1 MFVITHKKI
10 FLLIS
15 LVLSIASLLFVFLR
29 GLPMGIDFAGG
40 SLTEVTYQTP
50 VDSENIDFQSFD
62 IETALQDVGFTS
74 VLVQPTE
81 ETGFFIRTLALS
93 ESERLLLLETLETLG
108 SFEEDSFTSIGPSL
122 GRELQNKALIALI
135 VVALAIIM
143 FIAYVF
149 RSVSKP
155 VSSWKYGFVAVVTL
169 LHDVILTA
177 GAFGLLSMFM
187 VGVEVNALFV
197 VALLTVLGLSVNDTI
212 VVFDRIR
219 ENLKENNGEKPFKG
233 VVGKSLSETY
243 TRSINTSLSTL
254 IVLIVLAIA
263 GPASTKVFALTLAFG
278 MFFGTYS
285 SIFLASPLLVLLSE
299 KAVSQKD

>member
-1 MFVITHKKI
+1 MFVITNKKI

-15 LVLSIASLLFVFLR
+15 LVLSIVSLLFVFVR
-29 GLPMGIDFAGG
+29 GLPVGIDFAGG
-40 SLTEVTYQTP
+40 SLTEVTYQVSIDEENP
-50 VDSENIDFQSFD
+50 VQAFD
-62 IETALQDVGFTS
+62 IESSLLEAGFSS
-74 VLVQPTE
+74 VLVQPTQ
-81 ETGFFIRTLALS
+81 ETSFFIRTLSLS
-93 ESERLLLLETLETLG
+93 ESERVLLLDTLGTLG
-108 SFEEDSFTSIGPSL
+108 SFQEDSFTSIGPSL
-122 GRELQNKALIALI
+122 GRELQNKALVALI
-135 VVALAIIM
+135 IVALAIIM

-169 LHDVILTA
+169 LHDVILTT
-177 GAFGLLSMFM
+177 GAFGILSMFV

-219 ENLKENNGEKPFKG
+219 ENLKENKDNKPFKE
-233 VVGKSLSETY
+233 VVGMSLSETY
-243 TRSINTSLSTL
+243 TRSINTSVSTL
-254 IVLIVLAIA
+254 IVLIVLAVL

-299 KAVSQKD
+299 KSLIKKK